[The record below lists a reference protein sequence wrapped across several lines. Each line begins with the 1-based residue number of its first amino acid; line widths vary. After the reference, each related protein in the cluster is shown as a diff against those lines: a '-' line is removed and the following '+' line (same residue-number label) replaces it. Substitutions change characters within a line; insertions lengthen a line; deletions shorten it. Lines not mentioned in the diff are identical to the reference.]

1 MPADST
7 HCWRYTMTVKTRSL
21 SAASLVLALSS
32 ALSLSA
38 LTTSAH
44 AADDTQKCFGVAEA
58 GKNDC
63 AAGAGTSKTK
73 DQANAWKL
81 VPAGTC
87 TKTPSTTS
95 PSGFGQEAAFTAKS

>member
-1 MPADST
+1 
-7 HCWRYTMTVKTRSL
+7 MTSKTRSL
-21 SAASLVLALSS
+21 SASTLVLGC

-38 LTTSAH
+38 LSATAH
-44 AADDTQKCFGVAEA
+44 AADDMQKCFGVAEA

-63 AAGAGTSKTK
+63 AAGAGTSCAGSSKTK

-87 TKTPSTTS
+87 LKIPSTTS
-95 PSGFGQEAAFTAKS
+95 PTGFGQETAFTAKS